1 MDLLENL
8 NKNQKEAVLH
18 TEGPLLILAG
28 AGSGKTRVI
37 THRIAYLIEKG
48 IRPYNI
54 FAVTFTNKAAEE
66 MKNRVINIVGPY
78 GNSVFIKTFHSA
90 AVYILR
96 RFGEE
101 IKITRNFTIYDTGD
115 QEDLIKTI
123 LIDLKLDPKKIRP
136 GMIASKISEIKD
148 KEDFLEGVDPS
159 RLIPDYFSFNFSEVF
174 NQYLDK
180 MEKNNAL
187 DFNDLLC
194 KTVQLLR
201 ESKTALDE
209 MQRLWRYF
217 MIDEYQDTN
226 YSQYLIT
233 KYLSSAT
240 KNLCVVGD
248 DDQSIY
254 SWRGADIRNI
264 LNFERDYD
272 NTKIITLEENYRSTK
287 QILDAANSVVQNN
300 INRKEKSIKSSRGDG
315 ENITWCIANNEYGES
330 EFVINN
336 IISLKLKENL
346 SNKDFAIFYRTNA
359 QSRIFED
366 FLRREKIPYKIIGGM
381 KFYDRKEIKDILA
394 YLKFIV
400 NPNDSIS
407 LFRIINTPSRSI
419 GKATQDKISEIA
431 RNEGISEWTV
441 IHDKLMTEKIKKGK
455 ARTQKGLD
463 DFRKI
468 ITTLLDDLPKVPVQ
482 IKLSEFMTDIINT
495 SGYRENLIEEN
506 TLESSS
512 RIDNINE
519 LINSIYDYEQ
529 SDPDATPE
537 QFIQD
542 ISLYTSE
549 QNPEENNNCVTL
561 MTVHNAKGLE
571 FPVVFLTGMEENK
584 FPHKLS
590 IDTEDG
596 IEEERRLCYVG
607 LTRAMDRIFITNAEL
622 RRNFFTT
629 EYNTYS
635 RFIDEIPREYMN
647 IKSYNSQMFERGRKF
662 SERFETKAYI
672 QDRDELK
679 PTTSIKTT
687 SINRKDSFENR
698 RDSFDEN
705 RRDSFDKFSIS
716 ADSEEYSRE
725 YNRESGSR
733 FSLKESVVHPEF
745 GVGKIIKIEGTD
757 DNIKLTIDFGTK
769 KRVLMEKYAPLDK
782 LN

>member
-1 MDLLENL
+1 
-8 NKNQKEAVLH
+8 
-18 TEGPLLILAG
+18 
-28 AGSGKTRVI
+28 
-37 THRIAYLIEKG
+37 
-48 IRPYNI
+48 
-54 FAVTFTNKAAEE
+54 
-66 MKNRVINIVGPY
+66 
-78 GNSVFIKTFHSA
+78 NSVFIKTFHSA
-90 AVYILR
+90 AAYILR

-101 IKITRNFTIYDTGD
+101 IKITKNFTIYDTGD
-115 QEDLIKTI
+115 QEDMIKTI

-148 KEDFLEGVDPS
+148 REEFLEGVDPNI
-159 RLIPDYFSFNFSEVF
+159 LIPDYFSFNFKEVF
-174 NQYLDK
+174 NQYQNK
-180 MEKNNAL
+180 MAANNAL

-201 ESKTALDE
+201 ESKTALDD

-217 MIDEYQDTN
+217 MVDEYQDTN

-233 KYLSSAT
+233 KYLASAT
-240 KNLCVVGD
+240 KNICVVGD

-272 NTKIITLEENYRSTK
+272 NTKVITLEDNYRSTK
-287 QILDAANSVVQNN
+287 QILDAANNVVQNN
-300 INRKEKSIKSSRGDG
+300 IHRKNKTIKSSRGDG
-315 ENITWCIANNEYGES
+315 ENITWCITNNEYGES
-330 EFVINN
+330 EFVINK
-336 IISLKLKENL
+336 IISLKSMENL

-366 FLRREKIPYKIIGGM
+366 FLRREKIPYRIIGGM

-400 NPNDSIS
+400 NTNDSIS
-407 LFRIINTPSRSI
+407 LFRIINTPSRGI
-419 GKATQDKISEIA
+419 GKATQDKISENA
-431 RNEGISEWTV
+431 RNKGISEWTV
-441 IHDKLMTEKIKKGK
+441 IRDELITVKIQKGT

-463 DFRKI
+463 DFKKI
-468 ITTLLDDLPKVPVQ
+468 ITTLMDDLTKVPAQ
-482 IKLSEFMTDIINT
+482 IKLSEFMTDLVEI

-506 TLESSS
+506 TLESNS

-519 LINSIYDYEQ
+519 LINGIYDYEQ
-529 SDPDATPE
+529 ANPDATPE

-542 ISLYTSE
+542 ISLYTSD

-571 FPVVFLTGMEENK
+571 FPVVFLTGMEENT

-590 IDTEDG
+590 IDTEEG

-622 RRNFFTT
+622 RRSFMGT
-629 EYNTYS
+629 EYKQHS
-635 RFIDEIPREYMN
+635 RFIDEIPREFMD
-647 IKSYNSQMFERGRKF
+647 ITSYLSQMFERESNF
-662 SERFETKAYI
+662 SERFETRSYI
-672 QDRDELK
+672 KNKNELK
-679 PTTSIKTT
+679 QSPT
-687 SINRKDSFENR
+687 INRSDSF
-698 RDSFDEN
+698 
-705 RRDSFDKFSIS
+705 SIRN
-716 ADSEEYSRE
+716 DIDRNDIEG
-725 YNRESGSR
+725 SGSR
-733 FSLKESVVHPEF
+733 FSLRESVVHPEF
-745 GVGKIIKIEGTD
+745 GVGKIIKIEGSD

-769 KRVLMEKYAPLDK
+769 KRVLMEKYAHLEK